1 GTGVAKI
8 QSAQPSLRRIEGP
21 GPANSN
27 GENRTVKRKVGFI
40 AGMLA
45 LGVVAYVASRL
56 WADPGSA
63 GNGREKQI
71 KIAVINLPLVIK
83 KYKKYDVYEAGLKAY
98 VEKQQTIETR

>member
-1 GTGVAKI
+1 M
-8 QSAQPSLRRIEGP
+8 
-21 GPANSN
+21 
-27 GENRTVKRKVGFI
+27 KRKVGFI

-71 KIAVINLPLVIK
+71 KIADDWVQKALATKKIK
-83 KYKKYDVYEAGLKAY
+83 MERKN
-98 VEKQQTIETR
+98 KQTGGIVAQ